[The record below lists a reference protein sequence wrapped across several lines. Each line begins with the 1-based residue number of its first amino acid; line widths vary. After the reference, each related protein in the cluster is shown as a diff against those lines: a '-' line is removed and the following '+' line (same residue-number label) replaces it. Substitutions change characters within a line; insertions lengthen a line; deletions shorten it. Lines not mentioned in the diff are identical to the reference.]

1 MQDLLNYRSL
11 LDGNEKSE
19 AQVFCDRLFRA
30 FGHAGYKEAG
40 ATLEFRIHAED
51 KTTKF
56 ADLLWESRLLLEM
69 KSGEKDLQQYYG
81 QVFRYWMYLVP
92 NRPKYVILCNFD
104 EFWIY
109 DLNLQLNVPLD
120 IVKLADLPSRYTTL
134 NFLFP
139 DAKEPQFGNNRIAVT
154 RDAADRIA
162 KIFNLLVSRGE
173 DRQRS
178 QRFMLQ
184 LLVAMFSEDTGLLPN
199 GLLLEILNDCTKGFS
214 SYDLIGELFRQM
226 DNSQMARGGR
236 YQGVRYFNGGL
247 FKTVDPIDFNSE
259 ELELLIGAAKEN
271 WSIIHPAIFGTL
283 FQNSMDKHDRHA
295 LGAHFTSE
303 VDIQRVVLPTIIE
316 PWRER
321 IEQTNTTKGLLS
333 LRKDLENFHVLDPA
347 CGSGNFLYVAYRELI
362 RLELELLTKLYKIA
376 SSKDR
381 NKIRAASL
389 INIRQ
394 FHGIDT
400 QEFAVELAK
409 VTLIIAKELA
419 LSEVNDWFSEQVEL
433 TIPFTTLPLDNLDEN
448 IRSDDALFCDWPK
461 VQAIIG
467 NPPYQS
473 KNKMQQEFG
482 PDYVNRIREKF
493 PDIPGRADYCVYWF
507 RRAHDELPING
518 RAGLVGTNTI
528 RQNYS
533 REGGLDYIV
542 QNGGT
547 IYDAVS
553 TQVWSG
559 DAAVYVSIVNWV
571 KGDFAKKKKLAT
583 QIGDNSDSPWKIVE
597 LDRINSSL
605 SDSFDVSLA
614 KTLSI
619 YSNSWTCFQGQTHG
633 HAGFLL
639 SREEAQ
645 SLIGKSSKYSEV
657 LFPFLI
663 GDDLLGN
670 LGSMPGRFVIDFHP
684 RDIFESQQY
693 KELFNRVQRLV
704 LPTREQAANR
714 EDERNK
720 RITRESSGTRI
731 NRHHRNFLQKWWLL
745 SYPRPELIRKL
756 NKLSRYIVCSVVTK
770 RPIFEFVHPSI
781 HPNAALQVFAFEDDY
796 SFGILQSYIHW
807 TWFTARCST
816 LTARWRYTS
825 ETVFNSFPWPQTP
838 SDKQIR
844 EVAKA
849 STHLRDLRHD
859 IMTKAGCTLRQLYR
873 TLELPGKNPL
883 RDLQDNLDDM
893 VRKAYGMTENDDVLE
908 YLFCLNQYVSDR
920 ENNNLEVLGP
930 GLPPFINDKSSFLS
944 DDCVK
949 MIES

>member
-1 MQDLLNYRSL
+1 MQDLLKYRSL

-19 AQVFCDRLFRA
+19 AQVFCDRLFQA
-30 FGHAGYKEAG
+30 FGYAGYKEAG

-92 NRPKYVILCNFD
+92 HRPQYVILCNFD

-120 IVKLADLPSRYTTL
+120 IVKLADLPSRYTAL

-139 DAKEPQFGNNRIAVT
+139 DKKEPLFGNNRIAVT

-184 LLVAMFSEDTGLLPN
+184 ILVTMFSEDTGLLPN
-199 GLLLEILNDCTKGFS
+199 GLLLELLNDCKRGLS
-214 SYDLIGELFRQM
+214 SYNLIGELFRQM

-321 IEQTNTTKGLLS
+321 IEQTNATKGLLS

-376 SSKDR
+376 SRKDR

-448 IRSDDALFCDWPK
+448 I
-461 VQAIIG
+461 
-467 NPPYQS
+467 
-473 KNKMQQEFG
+473 
-482 PDYVNRIREKF
+482 
-493 PDIPGRADYCVYWF
+493 
-507 RRAHDELPING
+507 
-518 RAGLVGTNTI
+518 
-528 RQNYS
+528 
-533 REGGLDYIV
+533 
-542 QNGGT
+542 
-547 IYDAVS
+547 
-553 TQVWSG
+553 
-559 DAAVYVSIVNWV
+559 
-571 KGDFAKKKKLAT
+571 
-583 QIGDNSDSPWKIVE
+583 
-597 LDRINSSL
+597 
-605 SDSFDVSLA
+605 
-614 KTLSI
+614 
-619 YSNSWTCFQGQTHG
+619 
-633 HAGFLL
+633 
-639 SREEAQ
+639 
-645 SLIGKSSKYSEV
+645 
-657 LFPFLI
+657 LFPFLPFQW
-663 GDDLLGN
+663 L
-670 LGSMPGRFVIDFHP
+670 RFH
-684 RDIFESQQY
+684 
-693 KELFNRVQRLV
+693 
-704 LPTREQAANR
+704 
-714 EDERNK
+714 
-720 RITRESSGTRI
+720 
-731 NRHHRNFLQKWWLL
+731 
-745 SYPRPELIRKL
+745 
-756 NKLSRYIVCSVVTK
+756 
-770 RPIFEFVHPSI
+770 
-781 HPNAALQVFAFEDDY
+781 
-796 SFGILQSYIHW
+796 
-807 TWFTARCST
+807 
-816 LTARWRYTS
+816 
-825 ETVFNSFPWPQTP
+825 
-838 SDKQIR
+838 
-844 EVAKA
+844 
-849 STHLRDLRHD
+849 
-859 IMTKAGCTLRQLYR
+859 
-873 TLELPGKNPL
+873 
-883 RDLQDNLDDM
+883 
-893 VRKAYGMTENDDVLE
+893 
-908 YLFCLNQYVSDR
+908 
-920 ENNNLEVLGP
+920 
-930 GLPPFINDKSSFLS
+930 
-944 DDCVK
+944 
-949 MIES
+949 

>member
-1 MQDLLNYRSL
+1 MNQETIEKNMQDLLKYRSL

-19 AQVFCDRLFRA
+19 AQVFCDRLFQA
-30 FGHAGYKEAG
+30 FGYAGYKEAG

-92 NRPKYVILCNFD
+92 HRPQYVILCNFD

-120 IVKLADLPSRYTTL
+120 IVKLADLPSRYTAL

-139 DAKEPQFGNNRIAVT
+139 DKKEPLFGNNRIAVT

-184 LLVAMFSEDTGLLPN
+184 ILVTMFSEDTGLLPN
-199 GLLLEILNDCTKGFS
+199 GLLLELLNDCKRGLS
-214 SYDLIGELFRQM
+214 SYNLIGELFRQM

-321 IEQTNTTKGLLS
+321 IEQTNATKGLLS

-376 SSKDR
+376 SRKDR

-448 IRSDDALFCDWPK
+448 IRCDDALFCDWPK

-482 PDYVNRIREKF
+482 PDYVNRVRERF
-493 PDIPGRADYCVYWF
+493 PDVPGRADYCVYWF
-507 RRAHDELPING
+507 RRTQDELPVNG

-559 DAAVYVSIVNWV
+559 DAAVYVSIVNWI
-571 KGDFAKKKKLAT
+571 KGEYDHKKKLAT
-583 QIGDNSDSPWKIVE
+583 QVGDNSDSPWKITE
-597 LDRINSSL
+597 LDKINSSL
-605 SDSFDVSLA
+605 ADSFDVSKA
-614 KTLSI
+614 KTLKV
-619 YSNSWTCFQGQTHG
+619 NLAPKVCFQGQTHG
-633 HAGFLL
+633 RDGFLL
-639 SREEAQ
+639 SNELAISFLQDKNDSRVVHPY
-645 SLIGKSSKYSEV
+645 LIA
-657 LFPFLI
+657 
-663 GDDLLGN
+663 DNLLGN
-670 LGSMPGRFVIDFHP
+670 FLSQPSRFVIDLNHC
-684 RDIFESQQY
+684 DNIIDAMAY
-693 KELFNRVQRLV
+693 KKVFKHLEANV
-704 LPTREQAANR
+704 LPVVKEAADN
-714 EDERNK
+714 ERQSLG
-720 RITRESSGTRI
+720 RAGPRQQHFSR
-731 NRHHRNFLQKWWLL
+731 WWKFWRSRSEMLT
-745 SYPRPELIRKL
+745 KM
-756 NKLSRYIVCSVVTK
+756 NALSRYIVCGRVTR
-770 RPIFEFVHPSI
+770 RPIFEFVQPLI
-781 HPNAALQVFAFEDDY
+781 RPNDSLQVFGFDDDY

-816 LTARWRYTS
+816 LKGDWRYTS

-838 SDKQIR
+838 SEKQIR
-844 EVAKA
+844 QVAKA

-859 IMTKAGCTLRQLYR
+859 IMTKTGYTLRQLYKI
-873 TLELPGKNPL
+873 LESPGKNPL